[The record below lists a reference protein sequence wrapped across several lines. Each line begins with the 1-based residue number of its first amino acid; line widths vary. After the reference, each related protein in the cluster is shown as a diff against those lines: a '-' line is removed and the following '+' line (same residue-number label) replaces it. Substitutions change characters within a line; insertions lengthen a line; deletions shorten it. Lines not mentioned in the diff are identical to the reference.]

1 MQLKLLITSRINLT
15 EYNYRLY
22 IYILF
27 YDLI

>member
-1 MQLKLLITSRINLT
+1 MQLKLLIISRINLT

-22 IYILF
+22 VYILF